1 MSINDINSIDM
12 MGQCRETG
20 KVILTLID
28 DMNWLDELSHLLKLQ
43 EKLNAYLAFVESGQ
57 IFEEESNFKDKVIKI
72 EVCMKYKPT
81 NNAEEF
87 LDNVKDIILK
97 AGFEFEYYVAR

>member
-12 MGQCRETG
+12 MGQCKETG
-20 KVILTLID
+20 KVLLTLID
-28 DMNWLDELSHLLKLQ
+28 DMNWEDESRHLLKLQ
-43 EKLNAYLAFVESGQ
+43 EKVNAYLTFIESGQ
-57 IFEEESNFKDKVIKI
+57 IFEEESNFIDKVVKI

-81 NNAEEF
+81 SNGEKF

-97 AGFEFEYYVAR
+97 AGFEFEYNVVG

>member
-12 MGQCRETG
+12 MGQCKETG

-28 DMNWLDELSHLLKLQ
+28 DMNWIDERSHLSKLQ
-43 EKLNAYLAFVESGQ
+43 EKLNAYLAFIESGQ
-57 IFEEESNFKDKVIKI
+57 IFEEEPNFKDEVIKI

-81 NNAEEF
+81 NNAEDF
-87 LDNVKDIILK
+87 WIMLK
-97 AGFEFEYYVAR
+97 I